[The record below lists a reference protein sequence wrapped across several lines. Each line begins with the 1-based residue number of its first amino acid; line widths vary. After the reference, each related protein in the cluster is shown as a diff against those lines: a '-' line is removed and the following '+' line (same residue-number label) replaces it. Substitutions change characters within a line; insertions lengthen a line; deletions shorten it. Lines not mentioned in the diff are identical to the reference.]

1 MDDPTAKR
9 LRHLLQVTMK
19 LRESI
24 DELLD
29 GLIEP
34 IEVLEKAT
42 ERGSTRKGRC
52 KPD

>member
-9 LRHLLQVTMK
+9 LRDLLQITMK

-24 DELLD
+24 DELLG
-29 GLIEP
+29 GLSEQL
-34 IEVLEKAT
+34 ELLEKAT
-42 ERGSTRKGRC
+42 ERRSARKWRH